1 MTEPPNEFD
10 RQIRRYLYDVTLR
23 RGYPPSLAETS
34 GDLAVPCL
42 SLNQE
47 TAL

>member
-1 MTEPPNEFD
+1 MTETPNEFD
-10 RQIRRYLYDVTLR
+10 YQIRRYVYDVTLR

-34 GDLAVPCL
+34 GDTAVPCL

-47 TAL
+47 SAL